1 MKAMIAS
8 DLITAR
14 KALLQMFGICVFVS
28 IFMVWGTDSMAAGI
42 AATVAMM
49 IMLGMLNLA
58 GYDEMNGWQAFRLT
72 LPISRSQVVWGRYAS
87 IALVG
92 VVSAIAAVVL
102 GFAILLVAA
111 ALPVDTVPQGF
122 AWSTENAESI
132 PAAALLALFALL
144 AAAALSLP
152 LIMRFG
158 VTKGTRWLPMVI
170 VMVMAV
176 GIVLSSYLGL
186 DIEEVLGGPLAA
198 LGPWGVGALGAL
210 LAIALYAASGALSVR
225 LYRKREL

>member
-14 KALLQMFGICVFVS
+14 KALLQMFGICIFVS
-28 IFMVWGTDSMAAGI
+28 IFMIWGTDSMAAGI

-72 LPISRSQVVWGRYAS
+72 LPISRSQVVWGRYTS

-92 VVSAIAAVVL
+92 IASAIAAIAL

-111 ALPVDTVPQGF
+111 ALPADTVPQGF
-122 AWSTENAESI
+122 AWNAENAEAV
-132 PAAALLALFALL
+132 PAAAFLSLFVLL

-158 VTKGTRWLPMVI
+158 VTKGTRWLPVVI
-170 VMVMAV
+170 VMVMAA
-176 GIVLSSYLGL
+176 GIVLSSYLGI
-186 DIEEVLGGPLAA
+186 DIEEVLSGPIAA

-210 LAIALYAASGALSVR
+210 LAVALYVASAALSVR